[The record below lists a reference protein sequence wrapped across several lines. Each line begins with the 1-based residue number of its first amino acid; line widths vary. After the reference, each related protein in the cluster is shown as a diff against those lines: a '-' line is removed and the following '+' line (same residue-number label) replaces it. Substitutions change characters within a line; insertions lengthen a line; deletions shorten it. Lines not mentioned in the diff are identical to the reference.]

1 MGSLLGVSLYYRK
14 VYNFKSIANGGESM
28 IKKVDHIGIAVR
40 SLDEA
45 LPFYTDI
52 LKLPL
57 LGIEEVK
64 SEMLRVAFLK
74 AGETKLELLEPTS
87 SESAVARFIEK
98 RGEGLHHV
106 ALGVESIEERI
117 KEMKEK
123 GISMINEVPKMGA
136 GGAQVAFMHPK
147 STGKVLYEFCE
158 RKG

>member
-1 MGSLLGVSLYYRK
+1 
-14 VYNFKSIANGGESM
+14 M

-40 SLDEA
+40 SIDEA

-57 LGIEEVK
+57 LGIEVVE
-64 SEMLRVAFLK
+64 SEKLKVSFLQ
-74 AGETKLELLEPTS
+74 AGETKLELLEPTN
-87 SESAVARFIEK
+87 SESAVAKFIER

-106 ALGVESIEERI
+106 ALGVDSIEDRI

-123 GISMINEVPKMGA
+123 GISMINEVPKIGA
-136 GGAQVAFMHPK
+136 GGAHVAFMHPK

>member
-1 MGSLLGVSLYYRK
+1 
-14 VYNFKSIANGGESM
+14 M

-57 LGIEEVK
+57 LGVEEVE
-64 SEMLRVAFLK
+64 SEQLKVAFLQI
-74 AGETKLELLEPTS
+74 GETKLELLEPIS
-87 SESAVARFIEK
+87 SESAVAKFIEK

-106 ALGVESIEERI
+106 ALGVSSIQDRI
-117 KEMKEK
+117 NEMKEK
-123 GISMINEVPKMGA
+123 GITMLNDVPKRGA
-136 GGAQVAFMHPK
+136 GGAEVAFMHPK